1 MDCIAAALEFLMRET
16 LARHGLTA
24 EIKVT
29 KISHEEGEEL
39 GERKKSDRL
48 QAVPAVRGQLGLPG

>member
-24 EIKVT
+24 EITIT
-29 KISHEEGEEL
+29 KINQGESEESGEQ
-39 GERKKSDRL
+39 RKADRL
-48 QAVPAVRGQLGLPG
+48 QAVPAVRGQFGLPG